1 MGGFKNIVIVDD
13 DQQSRMILEKYI
25 KSVDGYNP
33 IPLSSGI
40 ELIEYCKTSTPDIIL
55 LDIEMPN
62 VSGIQAFSMIR
73 AMSNM
78 DGVPVVFLTGKEDR
92 NTVLRCI
99 SMGADGYMVKPVSKT
114 SLLDKLQEIFA
125 KLDAYKI
132 NKTILMIDDDADFLK
147 ISKFKLSK
155 FYRVLT
161 VDSGKT
167 ALDYLGNH
175 TVDLIILDYFM
186 PLYNGKN
193 ILNIL
198 KHRESTKK
206 IPVIM
211 ASSLS
216 RDEIELA
223 CARNMPDGIMTKPIS
238 IDALLEL
245 IQQLIDNVY

>member
-1 MGGFKNIVIVDD
+1 MIKILLVEDNESIILGLEYLFEEEAFEYKIAKNKINALNL
-13 DQQSRMILEKYI
+13 LEEKF
-25 KSVDGYNP
+25 
-33 IPLSSGI
+33 
-40 ELIEYCKTSTPDIIL
+40 DIIL

-167 ALDYLGNH
+167 ALERIIQASAEHSITEEAH
-175 TVDLIILDYFM
+175 TSAMSPGPAEGF
-186 PLYNGKN
+186 PNNRKSE
-193 ILNIL
+193 
-198 KHRESTKK
+198 KEESA
-206 IPVIM
+206 IGSF
-211 ASSLS
+211 ASKP
-216 RDEIELA
+216 
-223 CARNMPDGIMTKPIS
+223 ARKTRS
-238 IDALLEL
+238 A
-245 IQQLIDNVY
+245 